1 MQREPV
7 HRAAGQSAAITDGAL
22 RAGPLTAVPS
32 LLRELGQ
39 DPEAVFA
46 ALGCSPQLL
55 ENSENAIPFTL
66 LGRLFDTCTIA
77 TGCPHF
83 GLLLG
88 QRMGLDCVGL
98 VGMVARHS
106 PTVKEALS
114 NLLLYMHLHDRGAVP
129 TLAVVDEE
137 AVFGYTI
144 YQPGM
149 TTTASVYD
157 ACAAIACNALGTLCG
172 PRWRPTGAQLPRSRP
187 DDPEPYRR
195 VFGLTPTF
203 AAERMA
209 LTFAADWLERPVP
222 GADPAL
228 YRVLREQA
236 EVLAV
241 GANDNVVPRVRRIAC
256 NLLLCGSGSLDSAAA
271 LLSMHPRTLRRRLHA
286 SGITYRQL
294 CEECRE
300 ALALQLLHDSSLP
313 IGEIAARLQY
323 ANTAAFTRAFRRWTG
338 STPTTWRAGQAG
350 YPPRLETPALP
361 SLS

>member
-7 HRAAGQSAAITDGAL
+7 HSAAGQSAAITDGAL

-39 DPEAVFA
+39 DPGAVFA

-222 GADPAL
+222 GADPTL

-236 EVLAV
+236 EALAV

-256 NLLLCGSGSLDSAAA
+256 NLLLCGSGSLDRRGAA
-271 LLSMHPRTLRRRLHA
+271 LDAPADAPPPAACFRYHLPPTLRRVPGGPRPSAVARQQSAHRGDCRAAAIRQHRRLHPRFPPLDRLH
-286 SGITYRQL
+286 THH
-294 CEECRE
+294 
-300 ALALQLLHDSSLP
+300 LA
-313 IGEIAARLQY
+313 
-323 ANTAAFTRAFRRWTG
+323 RRPGRISAT
-338 STPTTWRAGQAG
+338 
-350 YPPRLETPALP
+350 L
-361 SLS
+361 